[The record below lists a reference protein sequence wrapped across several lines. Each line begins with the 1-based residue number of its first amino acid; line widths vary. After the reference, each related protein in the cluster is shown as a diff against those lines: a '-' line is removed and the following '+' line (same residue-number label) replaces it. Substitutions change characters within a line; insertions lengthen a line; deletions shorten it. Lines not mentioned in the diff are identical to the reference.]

1 MQIATDM
8 IMIHVEVVISWTLT
22 PEKFFLNISDI
33 IGGNE
38 QQKYEDI

>member
-1 MQIATDM
+1 MQIATDI
-8 IMIHVEVVISWTLT
+8 IMIHVEEVTSWTLT

-38 QQKYEDI
+38 QQKYEGI